1 MTLSPL
7 VRALA
12 VSRSVLAGTR
22 ATAEASGF
30 SGFHRN
36 SRTAKR

>member
-7 VRALA
+7 LRDLA
-12 VSRSVLAGTR
+12 VSSSVLAGTS
-22 ATAEASGF
+22 ATAEASGL